1 MEDEMDEFLTELD
14 VDNDDPA
21 RPIPPSG
28 VGGQAVL
35 RPMVLGL
42 IQSSYLRTH
51 TFGEFARDVFDIVTT
66 AASVP
71 VAFAD
76 GFLRTFLSIESVE
89 EDEGG
94 RVVIRP
100 KAGATEEDVFRE
112 VDEIAAQIEP
122 SAIYNPVVRRQMDL
136 VAEATQQVMQQDL
149 QALAD
154 LSADELKS
162 ALQELEEVELAAPS
176 PSRHIDPTDQLR
188 ERLARVRDAVRA
200 YQAGLEGEPGD
211 DAPAPFFG
219 DPSDRG
225 DPAHPGDPAAS

>member
-1 MEDEMDEFLTELD
+1 MDDGLDELD
-14 VDNDDPA
+14 ELLKDHGEEGEGPTASAGPA
-21 RPIPPSG
+21 QP

-76 GFLRTFLSIESVE
+76 GFLRTLLSIESVE
-89 EDEGG
+89 EDSSG
-94 RVVIRP
+94 RVIIRP
-100 KAGATEEDVFRE
+100 KAGASQEDLVRE
-112 VDEIAAQIEP
+112 VDEIAARIEP
-122 SAIYNPVVRRQMDL
+122 SAVYNPVVRAQMDM

-162 ALQELEEVELAAPS
+162 ALKELEEAEMPTPPTSLQ
-176 PSRHIDPTDQLR
+176 IDSAEQLR

-200 YQAGLEGEPGD
+200 YQAGFDAAGSEDSAPDEGTP
-211 DAPAPFFG
+211 PAP
-219 DPSDRG
+219 
-225 DPAHPGDPAAS
+225 

>member
-1 MEDEMDEFLTELD
+1 LDEFLTELGE
-14 VDNDDPA
+14 DDDDSASPVS
-21 RPIPPSG
+21 PSG

-35 RPMVLGL
+35 RPMVMGL
-42 IQSSYLRTH
+42 IQSSYLHTH

-66 AASVP
+66 AAGVP

-76 GFLRTFLSIESVE
+76 GFLRAFLSIESVE
-89 EDEGG
+89 EDEVG

-100 KAGATEEDVFRE
+100 KAGATAEDVFRE

-162 ALQELEEVELAAPS
+162 ALQELEEVELPVPPPS
-176 PSRHIDPTDQLR
+176 LHIDPTDQLR

-200 YQAGLEGEPGD
+200 YQAGLEEEPGTD
-211 DAPAPFFG
+211 DPAPFFG
-219 DPSDRG
+219 EPSDRR
-225 DPAHPGDPAAS
+225 DSAHPGDHPAS